1 VDKKPNKLINEKSPY
16 LLQHAYNPVDWHP
29 WGDEAFEKAKRE
41 DKPVFLSIGYS
52 TCHWC
57 HVMERESFEDQEVA
71 DVLNADFI
79 SIKVDREERPDVDG
93 IYMSV
98 CQAMTGQGGWPLTV
112 VMTPDKKPFFVGTY
126 FPKNRQMGRI
136 GLLELLSGI
145 HNAWQ
150 NKRDDIVKTGDDVV
164 QMLQRPT
171 VVSEDV
177 NLSKD
182 ILDQAYSQLE
192 QKFDGEYGGF
202 GTAPKFPTPHNM
214 LFLLRYWRHFG
225 DKKALF
231 MVEKTL
237 TSMWQGGIYDH
248 LGYGF
253 ARYSTDQKWLA
264 PHFEK
269 MLYDNALLCYSYL
282 EAYQCTGNADFAR
295 VAEEV
300 LTYVLRDMTDQEGG
314 FYSAEDADSEGV
326 EGKFYVFTRGQVL
339 DILGEKEGTIFADCY
354 NISPQGNFEHGTNIL
369 NLIGRTISEYAKKV
383 NLSTAELED
392 ILTRGREALYHVREE
407 RIHPYKDDKILTAW
421 NALMITAFA
430 KASRVLKNGKYAKVA
445 QQCLE
450 FIYAKLMRHDGR
462 LLARYRTGEAA
473 HLAYLDDYAFLL
485 MALIETYET
494 TFAQRYLDQ
503 AVKLAEDMKKL
514 FWDAKQGGF
523 YFSGVDGEELIARP
537 KELYDGAIPSG
548 NSVTTLALQKLAD
561 LTGNE
566 KWGKMAERQL
576 HFFADEAARY
586 AAGYTYFMMAL
597 DYYIADKTKVV
608 IVGSVNDA
616 DTQAMLQVVLNH
628 FLPEALVNFY
638 DSSKELQDEYKVVDG
653 KATAYIC
660 KNFACQP
667 PITDTEKLA
676 HMLER

>member
-1 VDKKPNKLINEKSPY
+1 
-16 LLQHAYNPVDWHP
+16 
-29 WGDEAFEKAKRE
+29 
-41 DKPVFLSIGYS
+41 VFLSIGYS

-57 HVMERESFEDQEVA
+57 HVMEKESFEDQEVA
-71 DVLNADFI
+71 DVLNAHFI

-112 VMTPDKKPFFVGTY
+112 MMSPDKKPFFAGTY
-126 FPKNRQMGRI
+126 FPKNRQMGRM
-136 GLLELLSGI
+136 GLLELLPRI
-145 HNAWQ
+145 HNSWQ
-150 NKRDDIVKTGDDVV
+150 HKRDDIVKTGDDVV
-164 QMLQRPT
+164 QMLQRPKM
-171 VVSEDV
+171 VSEDV
-177 NLSKD
+177 NASKD

-192 QKFDGEYGGF
+192 QRFDGQYGGF

-214 LFLLRYWRHFG
+214 LFLLRYWRNFG
-225 DKKALF
+225 EGKALT

-253 ARYSTDQKWLA
+253 ARYSTDPKWLA

-295 VAEEV
+295 VAEEI
-300 LTYVLRDMTDQEGG
+300 LTYVLRDMTDGEGG

-326 EGKFYVFTRGQVL
+326 EGKFYIFTRRQIL

-354 NISPQGNFEHGTNIL
+354 NMSPQGNFEHGTNIL
-369 NLIGRTISEYAKKV
+369 NRIGHTMSADAQRLS
-383 NLSTAELED
+383 LSTVELED
-392 ILTRGREALYHVREE
+392 ILSRGREVLYRVREK

-430 KASRVLKNGKYAKVA
+430 KAARVLKNHKYAEVA
-445 QQCLE
+445 QQGLE

-462 LLARYRTGEAA
+462 LLARYREGEAA

-494 TFAQRYLDQ
+494 TFTPKYLTQ
-503 AVKLAEDMKKL
+503 AVKLAADMQEL
-514 FWDAKQGGF
+514 FWDAEQGGF
-523 YFSGVDGEELIARP
+523 YFYGVDGEELIARP

-548 NSVTTLALQKLAD
+548 NSVTALALQKLAD
-561 LTGNE
+561 LTGDSQL
-566 KWGKMAERQL
+566 GIMAKKQL
-576 HFFADEAARY
+576 HFFAGEAAKY

-597 DYYIADKTKVV
+597 DYYLADKTKVV
-608 IVGSVNDA
+608 IVGSMNAA
-616 DTQAMLQVVLNH
+616 DTQGMLDILNNG
-628 FLPEALVNFY
+628 FLPAVVVKFY
-638 DSSKELQDEYKVVDG
+638 DSSEQSDGEYKAIDG
-653 KATAYIC
+653 KAAAYIC

-667 PITDTEKLA
+667 PITDGKLYN
-676 HMLER
+676 